1 MLMMGLRLT
10 QGIALNQIATR
21 TDCRENWLNEDAL
34 NRLTA
39 EGLLIQHGDNL
50 RIAPKGWHLMNS
62 IIEQLLTSQN

>member
-1 MLMMGLRLT
+1 MMGLRLT
-10 QGIALNQIATR
+10 QGVALNHITAR
-21 TDCRENWLNEDAL
+21 TGCRENWLNDDAL

-62 IIEQLLTSQN
+62 IITQLLK